1 MLKILAHCFVQ
12 SNILRSNSKRN
23 IMLETKPRILVVD
36 DHPALVTLTRHKLIQ
51 RGYEVLTAQNGEDA
65 LELTRTE
72 YPDLILSD
80 VDMPVMNGFE
90 LCERVKNDSRLNK
103 IPIILVTS
111 MVTTEYIMKGIEAGA
126 DNYLTKPYDDETLHS
141 KIDELLLNPPIPI
154 TDEDTVGVEI
164 EGKTY
169 QIHANYSHLV
179 NLLISTY
186 KNTLAQNNQLS
197 KMQSGLNAAN
207 KELEL
212 TKKEHEELIHNIFP
226 QKVAENLL
234 AYGTVTPER
243 YEDATIMFTDFEGFT
258 KVVPTLSPEKLIE
271 SLSFYFDRFD
281 DYTGQHNLIK
291 IKTIGDSYMA
301 AGGIPDRNQSHP
313 IDAILAAQKIV
324 DFVKTFGEKNQSDT
338 PYLPIRIGIHTGKT
352 VVGVIGKSRFAY
364 DLWGETVNLAARLE
378 EHSGENAINISQ
390 TTYERVKDFFE
401 CESRGNIQT
410 KYTGDIPMYYVKRIR
425 AELSE
430 DDEGLF
436 PNRLFIREYNSL
448 IRKQGEN

>member
-1 MLKILAHCFVQ
+1 
-12 SNILRSNSKRN
+12 
-23 IMLETKPRILVVD
+23 MLETKPRILVVD

-51 RGYEVLTAQNGEDA
+51 KGYEVLTAQNGEDA
-65 LELTRTE
+65 LDLARTE

-80 VDMPVMNGFE
+80 VDMPIMNGFE
-90 LCERVKNDSRLNK
+90 LCEHIKKDTRLNK
-103 IPIILVTS
+103 IPLILVTS
-111 MVTTEYIMKGIEAGA
+111 MVTTEHIMKGIEAGA
-126 DNYLTKPYDDETLHS
+126 DNYLTKPFDDETLYG
-141 KIDELLLNPPIPI
+141 KIDELLLNPPPPI
-154 TDEDTVGVEI
+154 TDKEPVKVQI
-164 EGKTY
+164 EGEEY
-169 QIHANYSHLV
+169 QIKADYSHLV

-226 QKVAENLL
+226 EKIAQNLL

-243 YEDATIMFTDFEGFT
+243 YQDATIMFTDFEGFT

-281 DYTGQHNLIK
+281 DYANQHNLIK

-301 AGGIPDRNQSHP
+301 AGGIPERNNSHP
-313 IDAILAAQKIV
+313 IDAVLSALKIR
-324 DFVKTFGEKNQSDT
+324 DFVKEFGEKNFSDT
-338 PYLPIRIGIHTGKT
+338 PYLPVRIGIHTGKA

-364 DLWGETVNLAARLE
+364 DIWGETVNLAARLE
-378 EHSGENAINISQ
+378 EHSLANAINISE
-390 TTYERVKDFFE
+390 TTYERIKDFFE
-401 CESRGNIQT
+401 CESRGDVDT
-410 KYTGDIPMYYVKRIR
+410 KHTGDIPMYLVKRIKP
-425 AELSE
+425 EFSE

-436 PNRLFIREYNSL
+436 PNRLFIREYNS
-448 IRKQGEN
+448 IRRVNGDNGED

>member
-1 MLKILAHCFVQ
+1 MLK
-12 SNILRSNSKRN
+12 
-23 IMLETKPRILVVD
+23 TKPRILVVD

-51 RGYEVLTAQNGEDA
+51 KGYEVLTAQNGEDA

-72 YPDLILSD
+72 YPELILSD
-80 VDMPVMNGFE
+80 VDMPVMDGYE
-90 LCERVKNDSRLNK
+90 LCEQIKSDSRLSN

-111 MVTTEYIMKGIEAGA
+111 MVTTENIMKGIEAGA
-126 DNYLTKPYDDETLHS
+126 NNYLTKPYDDDTLYT
-141 KIDELLLNPPIPI
+141 KIEELLMNPPPPMSDHKVVEI
-154 TDEDTVGVEI
+154 EI

-169 QIHANYSHLV
+169 KIQADYTHLV

-207 KELEL
+207 KELQL
-212 TKKEHEELIHNIFP
+212 TKQEHEGLIHNIFP
-226 QKVAENLL
+226 EKIAENLL

-243 YEDATIMFTDFEGFT
+243 YQDATIMFTDFVGFT
-258 KVVPTLSPEKLIE
+258 KVVPQLSPEKLIE

-281 DYTGQHNLIK
+281 DITSQHNLIK

-301 AGGIPDRNQSHP
+301 AGGLPDRNNSHP
-313 IDAILAAQKIV
+313 IDAILAALKIT
-324 DFVKTFGEKNQSDT
+324 DFVQSFGERNHSET
-338 PYLPIRIGIHTGKT
+338 PYLPIRVGIHTGKA

-364 DLWGETVNLAARLE
+364 DIWGETVNLAARLE
-378 EHSGENAINISQ
+378 EHSHDNAINISQ
-390 TTYERVKDFFE
+390 DTYERVKDFFE
-401 CESRGNIQT
+401 CESRGDVDA
-410 KYTGDIPMYYVKRIR
+410 KYIGEIPMYFVKRIKQ
-425 AELSE
+425 ELSE

-448 IRKQGEN
+448 LRSNSTS